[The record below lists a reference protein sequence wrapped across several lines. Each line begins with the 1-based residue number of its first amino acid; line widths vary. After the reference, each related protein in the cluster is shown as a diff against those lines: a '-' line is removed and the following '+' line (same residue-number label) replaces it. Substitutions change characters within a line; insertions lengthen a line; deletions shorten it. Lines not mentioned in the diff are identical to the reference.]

1 MQDLLE
7 RLLPTKQT
15 KWLSAIGLPLIPG
28 AWWLGDLLQTTIFP
42 TGCPSK
48 PEIQL
53 LLVLFVSNLYLFSLV
68 FSLVVEFNAKV
79 KDNPQWQNSLLV
91 SAITKKKST
100 LVIRNVS
107 HPNPQLAGVY
117 KCVHAYGLT
126 DLKGSQYSPGTEY
139 TLLLADTYPGGWLDC
154 QIKAGLFV
162 AVEAPKAKA
171 TP

>member
-1 MQDLLE
+1 MTVPSTLGAPFLAEGLQRLGLQFELLTHPAV
-7 RLLPTKQT
+7 RLL
-15 KWLSAIGLPLIPG
+15 
-28 AWWLGDLLQTTIFP
+28 LG
-42 TGCPSK
+42 SS
-48 PEIQL
+48 
-53 LLVLFVSNLYLFSLV
+53 VLNLGLFSLV

-91 SAITKKKST
+91 SAITKKKIT
-100 LVIRNVS
+100 LVIWNVS

-126 DLKGSQYSPGTEY
+126 DQKGNQYSPGTEY

-171 TP
+171 NP